1 MASSVNRGLLSIGF
15 LLIIIVVSV
24 LLGSLN
30 IVSWTMVPTLMI
42 AMCGC
47 WLLVLAAMQSASPEK
62 YGRGAMSLM
71 GWGVLF
77 IAVGGALYVA
87 GSGLNLV
94 YSFAIVLLALA
105 ALAIFAAFRR
115 K

>member
-1 MASSVNRGLLSIGF
+1 MASSVNRSLLSVGF
-15 LLIIIVVSV
+15 LLIIIVISV
-24 LLGSLN
+24 LLGSMN
-30 IVSWTMVPTLMI
+30 VVAWTLVPPLMI
-42 AMCGC
+42 ALCGC
-47 WLLVLAAMQSASPEK
+47 WLFVLAALQSANPQK

-87 GSGLNLV
+87 GFGLV